1 MQSIVV
7 GYDGSAESKR
17 ALDRA
22 AALAGS
28 GATVTVVA
36 AFAVAGSG
44 PRGMGGVDEAE
55 RAAARESLDAAR
67 AHLEGLGVGVKT
79 VEGVGEP
86 AEVIGE
92 AAKEA
97 NADLVVVGTRGLGAG
112 KRMLLGSVSTRL
124 AHDSPCDVLVVR

>member
-1 MQSIVV
+1 MQSIIV

-22 AALAGS
+22 AALAGA
-28 GATVTVVA
+28 GGTVTVVG
-36 AFAVAGSG
+36 AVAAIASG
-44 PRGMGGVDEAE
+44 PRSMGAVDEVE
-55 RAAARESLDAAR
+55 RAAVRESLVAAR
-67 AHLEGLGVGVKT
+67 AHLEGLGVDVKT
-79 VEGVGEP
+79 VEGIGEP

-97 NADLVVVGTRGLGAG
+97 SADLVVVGTRGLGAG

-124 AHDSPCDVLVVR
+124 AHDSPCDVLIVR

>member
-7 GYDGSAESKR
+7 GYDGSPESKR

-28 GATVTVVA
+28 DAAVTVVA
-36 AFAVAGSG
+36 AVAVAGSG
-44 PRGMGGVDEAE
+44 PRGLGGVDETE

-67 AHLEGLGVGVKT
+67 AHLEGLGVDVKA
-79 VEGVGEP
+79 VEGIGEP

-97 NADLVVVGTRGLGAG
+97 NADLIVVGTRGLGAG
-112 KRMLLGSVSTRL
+112 KRILLGSVSTRL

>member
-7 GYDGSAESKR
+7 GYDGSAESRR

-22 AALAGS
+22 AAIAGAG
-28 GATVTVVA
+28 GAVTVVG
-36 AFAVAGSG
+36 AVAAITSG
-44 PRGMGGVDEAE
+44 PRGMGAVDEGE
-55 RAAARESLDAAR
+55 RDAVREALDAAR

-79 VEGVGEP
+79 IEGVGDP

-97 NADLVVVGTRGLGAG
+97 GASLIVVGTRGFGAG
-112 KRMLLGSVSTRL
+112 KRMLLGSVSTKL
-124 AHDSPCDVLVVR
+124 VHDSPCDVLVVR